1 MKTKVAANKKP
12 AVVNQIPVQVSRP
25 PAPPLRQH
33 TKLNLSENELVKH
46 LRAYLLNENQFL
58 TLGYPVESSLYPKR
72 AIIYKTNDPRLSP
85 PSNIKLFYNT
95 NSAFVP
101 PNTETSSTD
110 SGQGSSDEE
119 PSSMSELELQ
129 TLKGKQRQCFIEEK
143 INKCLT
149 SEDYTS
155 DEKKCVRC
163 GKGFFVTNDGEYL
176 TQEHCAYHWGRLH
189 INPESTCKKQEYTCC
204 KGKLNSDG
212 CETGRLHV
220 WNGVDFGVNG
230 PFEGYV
236 KTKTRKNKTDNPGV
250 YALDCEMCYT
260 AHGLELAK
268 LTIVASDGRLVYDTF
283 VKPDREIVDYN
294 TRFSGITA
302 RDLSKRNGTSC
313 KSLTEVQS
321 DLLDFIH
328 ADTIL
333 IGHGLENDL
342 RALKILH
349 NTVIDT
355 AVAFPHFCGL
365 PFRRSLKSLASS
377 FLKRDIQVSE
387 SGHDS
392 FEDARACV
400 ELMLWRIRKD
410 RSNANNIKQDVK

>member
-1 MKTKVAANKKP
+1 MKTKVTTSKKQT
-12 AVVNQIPVQVSRP
+12 VVAQNSIQASRP

-33 TKLNLSENELVKH
+33 TKLNLSENELVKY
-46 LRAYLLNENQFL
+46 LRAYLLNESQFL

-72 AIIYKTNDPRLSP
+72 AIIYKTNDPRQSP
-85 PSNIKLFYNT
+85 PTNVKLFYNT
-95 NSAFVP
+95 SSAFVP
-101 PNTETSSTD
+101 PNAETSSTD

-129 TLKGKQRQCFIEEK
+129 SLKVKQRQFYIEEK
-143 INKCLT
+143 MHKQLMRQ
-149 SEDYTS
+149 DYTS

-176 TQEHCAYHWGRLH
+176 TQEHCAYHWGRLQ
-189 INPESTCKKQEYTCC
+189 INPDNTYKKQEYTCC
-204 KGKLNSDG
+204 KGKLNSNG

-230 PFEGYV
+230 PFDGYV
-236 KTKTRKNKTDNPGV
+236 KTKTRKSKMDNPGV

-268 LTIVASDGRLVYDTF
+268 LTVVGSDGRLVYDAF
-283 VKPDREIVDYN
+283 VKPETEIVDYN

-302 RDLSKRNGTSC
+302 RDLSKRNGTTC
-313 KSLTEVQS
+313 KSLKEVQQ
-321 DLLDFIH
+321 DLLEFIY

-355 AVAFPHFCGL
+355 AIAFPHYYGL
-365 PFRRSLKSLASS
+365 PFRRSLRSLASS
-377 FLKRDIQVSE
+377 FLKRDIQCSE

-410 RSNANNIKQDVK
+410 RSNSNSIKQDAN